1 MRKHES
7 PFMHLHGMLEC
18 RQRSGVMRRW
28 LGMFVMVVLATAP
41 VAAEAPRRQMA
52 LTIDDLPSQEV
63 ARASETDL
71 AARNARIV
79 AALQGTNAIGFVNE
93 DKLEVDGKVAPKRVQ
108 WLRDWLAAGI
118 DLGNHTY
125 NHNGLHA
132 TPIADYEQS
141 ILDGERVLRP
151 LMAEFKREPRWF
163 RHPYLQ
169 TGQDDAVRTRLDGFL
184 EQHGYRV
191 APVTVDNGEWIYAR
205 AYLLLLEAG
214 KRDEARALISD
225 YIDYME
231 AKCQFFEQASKRLFG
246 REIPQVLLFHANAL
260 NADALPAL
268 LDRLRKRGYDFVD
281 LDTALADSAYQH
293 ADGYRGRAGI
303 SWLHRWA
310 MAEKKSK
317 VFYEGEPAVPQ
328 QVLDIAGVDG
338 E

>member
-1 MRKHES
+1 MGKR
-7 PFMHLHGMLEC
+7 FGML
-18 RQRSGVMRRW
+18 GMLW
-28 LGMFVMVVLATAP
+28 LAMSPAW
-41 VAAEAPRRQMA
+41 AEVPRRQMA

-63 ARASETDL
+63 NRASEANL

-79 AALQGTNAIGFVNE
+79 AALKGTNAIGFVNE
-93 DKLEVDGKVAPKRVQ
+93 DKLEVDGEVQPQRVQ
-108 WLRDWLAAGI
+108 WLRDWLVAGI
-118 DLGNHTY
+118 GLGNHTF

-141 ILDGERVLRP
+141 IVDGERVLRP
-151 LMAEFKREPRWF
+151 LLAEFDRTPRWF

-169 TGQDDAVRTRLDGFL
+169 AGQDDAVRARLDGFL

-205 AYLLLLEAG
+205 AYLLLHDAG
-214 KRDEARALISD
+214 KHDAARALIPD

-260 NADALPAL
+260 NADALPIL
-268 LDRLRKRGYDFVD
+268 LDRLRQRGYDFID
-281 LDTALADSAYQH
+281 LDTALADPAYRH

-310 MAEKKSK
+310 MAEKKPK
-317 VFYEGEPAVPQ
+317 VFYEGEPAVPRH
-328 QVLDIAGVDG
+328 VLDVAGVEG

>member
-1 MRKHES
+1 MRNR
-7 PFMHLHGMLEC
+7 FGMA
-18 RQRSGVMRRW
+18 
-28 LGMFVMVVLATAP
+28 VMVLLM
-41 VAAEAPRRQMA
+41 AANAGAEVPRRQMV

-63 ARASETDL
+63 TRASEADL

-79 AALQGTNAIGFVNE
+79 AALKGRNAVGFVNE
-93 DKLEVDGKVAPKRVQ
+93 DKLEIDGKVAPKRVQ

-118 DLGNHTY
+118 ELGNHTY

-151 LMAEFKREPRWF
+151 LLAEFKREPGWF

-169 TGQDDAVRTRLDGFL
+169 AGQDDAVRLRLDGFL
-184 EQHGYRV
+184 EQRGYRI

-214 KRDEARALISD
+214 KPDAARALIPD

-281 LDTALADSAYQH
+281 LDTTLADPAYKR

-310 MAEKKSK
+310 MAEKKPK

-328 QVLDIAGVDG
+328 QVLDLAGVEG